1 MVKERSFIHQSFN
14 RGENEQKHLRWKK
27 EANDRISKHR
37 QRDLVINVKN
47 SEKKPVAGIEV
58 EIKQIR
64 HEFAFGS
71 AMNDQVLF
79 NQQYADFFVKHFNW
93 AVFENEAKWYANEPE
108 RGKITYEKADAMLNF
123 ADRHQLPVRGHALF
137 WEVEDA
143 NPNWL
148 RSLPNHEVYEAM
160 KNRLEHA
167 GNHYKGRF
175 RHWDVNNEMM
185 HGSFFK
191 DRFGKNIWKWMYE
204 ETKKI
209 DPQALLFVNDYNVIS
224 YGEHHAYKAHIN
236 ELRQLGAPIEAI
248 GVQGHFEDRVDPVI
262 VKERLDV
269 LAELGLPIWV
279 TEYDSVHPDA
289 NRRADNLEA
298 LYRVAFSHP
307 AVKGVLMWGF
317 WAGAHWRGEH
327 AAIVNYDW
335 SLNEAGRRYEKLLN
349 EWTTQSVEK
358 TDANG
363 NVTCP
368 AFHGTYEI
376 RIGKGSKILKQ
387 QTIELDPNE
396 QTPLQLDVVVPVE
409 G

>member
-1 MVKERSFIHQSFN
+1 
-14 RGENEQKHLRWKK
+14 
-27 EANDRISKHR
+27 
-37 QRDLVINVKN
+37 
-47 SEKKPVAGIEV
+47 
-58 EIKQIR
+58 
-64 HEFAFGS
+64 
-71 AMNDQVLF
+71 MNDQVLF

-93 AVFENEAKWYANEPE
+93 AVFENEAKWYANEPQ
-108 RGKITYEKADAMLNF
+108 RGRITYEKADAMLNF

-143 NPNWL
+143 NPSWL

-167 GNHYKGRF
+167 GNHFKGRF

-248 GVQGHFEDRVDPVI
+248 GVQGHFEERVDPVI

-279 TEYDSVHPDA
+279 TEYDSVHPDP

-317 WAGAHWRGEH
+317 WAGAHWRGEN

-349 EWTTQSVEK
+349 EWTTQRVEK

-363 NVTCP
+363 HVRCP

-376 RIGKGSKILKQ
+376 RIGKESKMLKQ
-387 QTIELDPNE
+387 QTIELDSNE
-396 QTPLQLDVVVPVE
+396 QTPFQLDVILPQD

>member
-1 MVKERSFIHQSFN
+1 
-14 RGENEQKHLRWKK
+14 
-27 EANDRISKHR
+27 
-37 QRDLVINVKN
+37 
-47 SEKKPVAGIEV
+47 
-58 EIKQIR
+58 
-64 HEFAFGS
+64 
-71 AMNDQVLF
+71 
-79 NQQYADFFVKHFNW
+79 
-93 AVFENEAKWYANEPE
+93 
-108 RGKITYEKADAMLNF
+108 MLNF

-143 NPNWL
+143 NPSWL

-167 GNHYKGRF
+167 GNHFKGKF

-248 GVQGHFEDRVDPVI
+248 GVQGHFEERVDPVI

-279 TEYDSVHPDA
+279 TEYDSVHPDP

-317 WAGAHWRGEH
+317 WAGAHWRGEN

-349 EWTTQSVEK
+349 EWTTQRVEK
-358 TDANG
+358 TDDNG
-363 NVTCP
+363 HVRCP

-376 RIGKGSKILKQ
+376 RIGKESKMLKQ
-387 QTIELDPNE
+387 QTIELDSNE
-396 QTPLQLDVVVPVE
+396 QTPLQLDVILPQE

>member
-1 MVKERSFIHQSFN
+1 M
-14 RGENEQKHLRWKK
+14 WKK
-27 EANDRISKHR
+27 EADDRISEHR
-37 QRDLVINVKN
+37 QRDIVINVTN
-47 SEKKPVAGIEV
+47 SERKPIAGIEV

-79 NQQYADFFVKHFNW
+79 NQQYADFFVKYFNW

-108 RGKITYEKADAMLNF
+108 RGKINYEKADAMLNF

-143 NPNWL
+143 NPSWL
-148 RSLPNHEVYEAM
+148 RPLPNHEVYEAM

-167 GNHYKGRF
+167 GNHFKGRF

-248 GVQGHFEDRVDPVI
+248 GVQGHFEERVDPVI

-279 TEYDSVHPDA
+279 TEYDSVHPDP

-349 EWTTQSVEK
+349 EWTTQRVEK

-363 NVTCP
+363 NVKCP

-376 RIGKGSKILKQ
+376 RIGKESKMLKR
-387 QTIELDPNE
+387 QTIELDSNE
-396 QTPLQLDVVVPVE
+396 QTPLQLDVILPQE